1 MEDVMRKPPAG
12 GKPKR
17 EKPPALQATVCGG
30 RVLVLYDS
38 VLRAIG
44 VDPATEPDRPK
55 TVSIKR
61 VHELTGLSVPTV
73 ERMIAAGRKAQAEN
87 QDTAAA

>member
-73 ERMIAAGRKAQAEN
+73 ERMIAAGRKVEAQA
-87 QDTAAA
+87 A